1 VRINSVNLENRLCNV
16 QTNCRDRL
24 HLGYPPNRGHLNSN
38 HILGTLVPVEEPS
51 TASIPALSIRS
62 QVRAQSSLLE
72 HLIGAGKQGRRR
84 YAGGLVAILAE
95 PQLGRP
101 YSDRGDRTKA
111 QTGWRGLVRELSDH
125 EKTNDL
131 EDSH

>member
-1 VRINSVNLENRLCNV
+1 MTVIGRR
-16 QTNCRDRL
+16 
-24 HLGYPPNRGHLNSN
+24 HLR
-38 HILGTLVPVEEPS
+38 LVP
-51 TASIPALSIRS
+51 IPALSIRS
-62 QVRAQSSLLE
+62 KVRAQSSLLE
-72 HLIGAGKQGRRR
+72 HLIGAGKQGRR